1 MKFAGWY
8 GISVGFLMVGM
19 WIFFLTV
26 LGVPELET
34 EPWRI
39 GFHLVAELVTAVAL
53 VVSGAAL
60 LTNKSWGASLY
71 LVSAGMLIYTVINSP
86 GYFAQQGDWAF
97 VVMFAVL
104 IVLALVSVVK
114 LLRHEGSELEYPK
127 AFARRH
133 QA

>member
-19 WIFFLTV
+19 WIFFFAV

-39 GFHLVAELVTAVAL
+39 GFHLVAEVITAI
-53 VVSGAAL
+53 AL
-60 LTNKSWGASLY
+60 LIGGMALLAHKSWGVSLY
-71 LVSAGMLIYTVINSP
+71 LVAVGMLIYTMINSP
-86 GYFAQQGDWAF
+86 GYFAQQGEWAF

-104 IVLALVSVVK
+104 TLLAFVSAVK
-114 LLRHEGSELEYPK
+114 LLRPKASGLEYP
-127 AFARRH
+127 ATRR

>member
-1 MKFAGWY
+1 
-8 GISVGFLMVGM
+8 MVGM

-39 GFHLVAELVTAVAL
+39 GFHIVAEVITAIAL
-53 VVSGAAL
+53 VVGGTAL
-60 LTNKSWGASLY
+60 LTNKSWGVSLY
-71 LVSAGMLIYTVINSP
+71 FISVGMLIYTMINSP
-86 GYFAQQGDWAF
+86 GYFAQQGEWIF

-104 IVLALVSVVK
+104 IVLALASIAT
-114 LLRHEGSELEYPK
+114 LLRHEDSQLEYPAK
-127 AFARRH
+127 ALRR